1 MEGAATL
8 KTRRNVT
15 QAWRLRMM
23 PQQRGTSRKV
33 RWGAV
38 AVTAGALAITGCSAS
53 GHSASSGSS
62 ASPGATTSSGAGAT
76 AGGSGSLTAAE
87 AVKQAAAQAQKA
99 TSFAADMT
107 VQTTGTAAS
116 TMSGTLKQQTEP
128 SPLAV
133 ADFGTVSVQGQTL
146 QGGLEE
152 IVNSSGLYLKTAAL
166 AKESGKPW
174 VEFPASALSKVSG
187 TSFGQLLQNGSNDPL
202 LQAQMLASSTNVK
215 KVGTATIN
223 GVPTTEYTGSYPIS
237 AGLAKLPL
245 SNRST
250 IAAQLKAMGLTTEN
264 FTVWLDHQQQVR
276 KVVSSAKGTK
286 EQVSSTIVVTSV
298 NQPVNVTVPP
308 ASQVTVAPVSELGGS
323 GSGAT
328 SS

>member
-1 MEGAATL
+1 
-8 KTRRNVT
+8 
-15 QAWRLRMM
+15 MM
-23 PQQRGTSRKV
+23 PQQRGTSRKA

-38 AVTAGALAITGCSAS
+38 AVTAGALAIAGCSGAS
-53 GHSASSGSS
+53 GN
-62 ASPGATTSSGAGAT
+62 SGAGASAGASKTAGAGVTAGAGAGTT
-76 AGGSGSLTAAE
+76 AGGGGSLTAAE

-116 TMSGTLKQQTEP
+116 TLSGTLEQQTEP

-133 ADFGTVSVQGQTL
+133 ADFGTVRVQGQTL

-152 IVNSSGLYLKTAAL
+152 IINSSGLYLKTATL
-166 AKESGKPW
+166 AKERGKPW

-215 KVGTATIN
+215 KAGTATIN

-237 AGLAKLPL
+237 AGLAKLPVA
-245 SNRST
+245 NRSK
-250 IAAQLKAMGLTTEN
+250 IASQLQAMGLTTEN

-298 NQPVNVTVPP
+298 NQPVSVTVPP

-323 GSGAT
+323 SGSGSGTT